1 MGLECWVF
9 LQRIGVKDVD
19 EFKKYFYYVMF
30 NFIDCEGLNVVGW
43 LWGDGVILYDWKDFF
58 QNR

>member
-1 MGLECWVF
+1 MGLECQVF
-9 LQRIGVKDVD
+9 LQRIGIKDVD

-30 NFIDCEGLNVVGW
+30 NFMDSEGLNVVGW
-43 LWGDGVILYDWKDFF
+43 LWGDGVILYDWIDFF

>member
-1 MGLECWVF
+1 MGLECQVF
-9 LQRIGVKDVD
+9 LQRIGIKDVD

-30 NFIDCEGLNVVGW
+30 NFMDSEGLNVVGW
-43 LWGDGVILYDWKDFF
+43 LWGDGVILYDRKDFF